1 MEPPLDFDRIPG
13 RIFIDSSTLQVL
25 HTYGAF
31 LYDGATLHQTARIL
45 RMPNGRPNIEA
56 LKDIIQV
63 GSRAHFQLALS
74 GNSMR
79 EVERK
84 GDARYLDWA
93 FEILDYWEECLE
105 ESDYD
110 YGSPL
115 MARLLHDRQF
125 GYLGE
130 GDRELLKDAVVLGCD
145 AFLTMDEKLYSN
157 TAHLGSRLSL
167 RVLTPVALWKE
178 LRPWAALFY

>member
-31 LYDGATLHQTARIL
+31 LYDGAPLHQTARIL

-79 EVERK
+79 EVEGK
-84 GDARYLDWA
+84 GDARYLYWA
-93 FEILDYWEECLE
+93 FEILDYWEECFE

-157 TAHLGSRLSL
+157 SPHLGSRLSL
-167 RVLTPVALWKE
+167 RVLTPVALWRE
-178 LRPWAALFY
+178 LQPLAALFY